1 MLFSERYR
9 DKIEYGE
16 GDPVDYICAD
26 VSQEVKCK
34 ISSVMRK
41 YAEPAIIYP
50 DRYDSYGERTTVL
63 QIAIDD
69 FNDKKGRPFVSLECM
84 MYRGRDFDALAATFT
99 PFLFDIIELQYNGL
113 SDGEKPEFQK
123 EITAVFQDN
132 DSPWLLHDGRM
143 IKIDSSQFEM
153 DLRVKAL
160 SLMRELKD
168 ADPRFQSA
176 FTELT
181 SAEEAFNKGDFQSA
195 VNNAGKSYES
205 VLKVILNVDSGNA
218 DRLTTQYM
226 DRFLNIPDTMTKP
239 GFRDKVM
246 MSLPFVRN
254 NSGADH
260 GAGTRTAVISKSMAK
275 LAINLAAA
283 LDTYLIEEYIESI
296 STQGER

>member
-16 GDPVDYICAD
+16 GEPVDHICED
-26 VSQEVKCK
+26 VSQEVKCEL
-34 ISSVMRK
+34 SGVMHDF
-41 YAEPAIIYP
+41 AEPAVIYP
-50 DRYDSYGERTTVL
+50 NRYDSYDVRTTAL
-63 QIAIDD
+63 EIAVRA
-69 FNDKKGRPFVSLECM
+69 FNEKVGAPLVRLEHNV
-84 MYRGRDFDALAATFT
+84 FDEPGFDPLAATFT
-99 PFLFDIIELQYNGL
+99 PFLFDIIELQYNEL

-123 EITAVFQDN
+123 EIAAVFQDN

-153 DLRVKAL
+153 DLRNKAL
-160 SLMRELKD
+160 SLMQELKD
-168 ADPRFQSA
+168 AEPKFQSA

-205 VLKVILNVDSGNA
+205 VLKVIQNVDGGNA

-226 DRFLNIPDTMTKP
+226 SQLLSVPDTMSKS
-239 GFRDKVM
+239 GFREKVM

-260 GAGTRTAVISKSMAK
+260 GAGARTAVISKPMAK

-283 LDTYLIEEYIESI
+283 LDTYLIEEYIEII
-296 STQGER
+296 STQGGR